1 MRCYYSLQINNG
13 NLILHKLIFI
23 YFRLCGIGLTQ
34 LLEWGWPI
42 CWNRV
47 DWHWGG
53 LCWNRVDF
61 VGIGLT
67 LLESGWLCWNRV
79 DQKSKLIFSKSTQ
92 FQQKRVIFVGIGLT
106 QEDLF
111 CIIFSWNFR
120 HFFQVNPI
128 PTKKGHICWNWVDSR
143 KAYFL
148 DISWIIQVEIFWVNP
163 IPTDKGHICWNWVDS
178 SRPIFWTYHGKFK
191 LKFLESTQFQQK
203 RVIIVGIGLT
213 FFF

>member
-1 MRCYYSLQINNG
+1 MWNWVDFS
-13 NLILHKLIFI
+13 
-23 YFRLCGIGLTQ
+23 
-34 LLEWGWPI
+34 
-42 CWNRV
+42 CWNWV
-47 DWHWGG
+47 DQ
-53 LCWNRVDF
+53 F

-67 LLESGWLCWNRV
+67 CLDWHLLELGWLCWNWV
-79 DQKSKLIFSKSTQ
+79 DFVGNGLTLLELGWPNFFFKSTQ
-92 FQQKRVIFVGIGLT
+92 IQQKRVIFVGIGLT
-106 QEDLF
+106 QADLVF
-111 CIIFSWNFR
+111 DSSWKILDKIFW
-120 HFFQVNPI
+120 VNPI

-213 FFF
+213 